1 VRAAMAAAQGGC
13 DYAIALVAVA
23 ADGSKSACGEGP
35 LYGGDGRRA
44 GRALALEVHVQLPG
58 VASMQQVSLNA
69 EDEHLTL
76 TVAGGDG
83 APQDTRV
90 IRLPG
95 RCDPEQV
102 GAKWKKKLKTLTVTL
117 PLLDSQAPAAVGRLT
132 QLQERAVLQ
141 DAVAAAAPPPAAAAA
156 ASASA
161 SASASL
167 GALTTAEQLAAKL
180 AATNAAAA
188 AAQQHVAAE
197 AAAGNLKA
205 LVQLAGAA
213 AAGGEAS
220 VAELEAFK
228 GKVEAAAAAAAFFAP
243 LASQRVAE
251 VAALQEKLAKAV
263 ETAGGA
269 GPRTG
274 MEQHEEDLFEV
285 VAEAGDLQL
294 GAWLRLAGRGGEGAH
309 PMGRSMIVVSSLAT

>member
-1 VRAAMAAAQGGC
+1 MVAGEVGGGGAQGVRALGHPQPRYAVEQLPHAVEGDHSPPPVGAAMASAQGGC

-76 TVAGGDG
+76 TVSGGDG

-132 QLQERAVLQ
+132 QLQERSVLQ
-141 DAVAAAAPPPAAAAA
+141 NAVAAAAAPPPAAAAA
-156 ASASA
+156 AR
-161 SASASL
+161 
-167 GALTTAEQLAAKL
+167 
-180 AATNAAAA
+180 
-188 AAQQHVAAE
+188 
-197 AAAGNLKA
+197 
-205 LVQLAGAA
+205 AGARPRR
-213 AAGGEAS
+213 
-220 VAELEAFK
+220 AE
-228 GKVEAAAAAAAFFAP
+228 
-243 LASQRVAE
+243 
-251 VAALQEKLAKAV
+251 
-263 ETAGGA
+263 
-269 GPRTG
+269 
-274 MEQHEEDLFEV
+274 
-285 VAEAGDLQL
+285 
-294 GAWLRLAGRGGEGAH
+294 
-309 PMGRSMIVVSSLAT
+309 

>member
-1 VRAAMAAAQGGC
+1 MRAAMAAAQGGC

-132 QLQERAVLQ
+132 QLQERSVLQ
-141 DAVAAAAPPPAAAAA
+141 NAVAAAAAPPPAAAAA
-156 ASASA
+156 A

-213 AAGGEAS
+213 AVGGEAS

-228 GKVEAAAAAAAFFAP
+228 GKVEAAAVAAAFFAP

-263 ETAGGA
+263 ETAGVA

-309 PMGRSMIVVSSLAT
+309 PMGRPMIVVSSLAT